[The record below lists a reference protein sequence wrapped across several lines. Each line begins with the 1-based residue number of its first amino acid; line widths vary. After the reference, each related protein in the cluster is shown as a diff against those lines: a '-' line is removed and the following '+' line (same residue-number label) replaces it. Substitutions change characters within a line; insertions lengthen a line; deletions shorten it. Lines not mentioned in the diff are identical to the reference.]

1 MDITEKK
8 EGITIIDNV
17 VNLGET
23 MRTELENK
31 IKERLSAIYSDAEK
45 EEKALRLLEKTLD
58 CHRERSQGRQ
68 DFTEKN
74 SILITYGDSIV
85 DGQTHGMKVLK
96 DFMGRFV
103 EDAIETIH
111 LLPMYPYTSDDGF
124 SVTDYRE
131 INPELGD
138 WEDIRELSEDY
149 GLMFDAVINHIS
161 RSSRWF
167 QGYLRGEAPY
177 TDYFI
182 TCDPEADYH
191 TVTRPRA
198 LPLLT
203 EVQTES
209 GPKHVWTTFSEDQ
222 IDLNFQCPELLA
234 EIVDLLLMYADR
246 GARYIR
252 LDAIGFMWKELGTSC
267 MHLPQTHQII
277 KLFKD
282 ILHVYAPKVRIITET
297 NVPHQDNISYFGDD
311 GDEADLVYQFPLPP
325 LVMFSL
331 LTGNAK
337 VLSEWMRT
345 LELPSEKVTYFN
357 FLSSHDGI
365 GVRPVEGLLKKE
377 ELQILVDATLRNGG
391 EVSYKDNGD
400 GTKSPYELNINYQDA
415 LAGPDRSDRERI
427 GKFLAAETILL
438 SLQGVPGIYIH
449 SLLGSRNDYYDKTV
463 SGLPRRINREKL
475 EYSYLKEQLTEDT
488 NRREIFREMIRRLQI
503 RRAESA
509 FSPLARQEVLNLDSR
524 VLVLVRENPQTNSK
538 ICVLVNVS
546 GDSVG
551 LSLPEVRGENLLG
564 QEFVD
569 GSIDLRPWECAWIRQ
584 EI

>member
-1 MDITEKK
+1 
-8 EGITIIDNV
+8 
-17 VNLGET
+17 

-463 SGLPRRINREKL
+463 SGFPRRINREKL

-524 VLVLVRENPQTNSK
+524 VLALVRENPQTNSK